1 MENIIPIR
9 IADFLKD
16 YPPFQALDTAT
27 LRQMAESVAVKYCPN
42 GETIFQQGEQ
52 PANQVFVVR
61 EGAVNL
67 YHDEELVDQCDEG
80 ELFGLRPLLT
90 NDAYALSAIAREES
104 LLYVIPAFIIKDA
117 ADKFP
122 EVWKYIA
129 ANFASGWKYRTEQ
142 ANQGK
147 IFIHQPNTNPSS
159 FQLLEIQSVERS
171 KVPVTA
177 PPNITIS
184 EAAKRMSDQEVG
196 SLILVNDHQ
205 YPLGIITDKDLRK
218 KVATGLVP
226 LHESVHTIMST
237 PVITAASDISVADVQ
252 LLMVTH
258 GIHHI
263 CLTTDGTDQSPVMG
277 IITEHD
283 LLIVQSN
290 NPAAF
295 LREIKRATHPDI
307 LRDIRHRAELLLRQ
321 YIEQEVAIAYIA
333 PVMSAIN
340 DAIIQRCI
348 TLAQENLAVEGLQA
362 PANPFCWLALGSEGR
377 EEQLL
382 RTDQDS
388 ALLYEAIPGTD
399 PRPYFL
405 RLASITTGYL
415 NTCGFEYCPAD
426 MMASNPQW
434 CRSLDEWK
442 NQFKQWL
449 LEPDPKSVML
459 CTIFFDYRP
468 VYGKKTLAAKLSEH
482 IYTILKEEKI
492 FLAFLAKNA
501 LENPPPLTFFRD
513 IMVEKSGEHQHEFD
527 IKARAM
533 MPLADAARVLTLYH
547 NINGINNTIKR
558 FQALTT
564 HEPQNAELFEQAAEA
579 YEILLRFRT
588 RQGIRQQDSGRF
600 FLPAQL
606 SKMDRILLRNS
617 FRPIQELQ
625 SLLKMRFQLNFF

>member
-1 MENIIPIR
+1 MENIIPLR

-27 LRQMAESVAVKYCPN
+27 LRQMAESVTVRYCPK
-42 GETIFQQGEQ
+42 GEIIFRQGEQ
-52 PANQVFVVR
+52 PLNQVYVVR
-61 EGAVNL
+61 EGAINL
-67 YHDEELVDQCDEG
+67 YHDEDLVDQCDEG
-80 ELFGLRPLLT
+80 ELFGLRPLLAK
-90 NDAYALSAIAREES
+90 DAYALQAITHEES
-104 LLYVIPAFIIKDA
+104 LLYVIPADFFKEA
-117 ADKFP
+117 ASNFP

-129 ANFASGWKYRTEQ
+129 ANFASGWQYKSQ
-142 ANQGK
+142 AHDKTNQS
-147 IFIHQPNTNPSS
+147 PTNPSS
-159 FQLLEIQSVERS
+159 FQLLEIQSIERS

-177 PPNITIS
+177 SPNMSIN
-184 EAAKRMSDQEVG
+184 EAALRMSHHGVG
-196 SLILVNDHQ
+196 SLILVNDQQ
-205 YPLGIITDKDLRK
+205 YPLGIITDKDLRNQ
-218 KVATGLVP
+218 VATGLVP
-226 LHESVHTIMST
+226 LQTPVHQIMSS
-237 PVITAASDISVADVQ
+237 PVITAAAGISVADVQ
-252 LLMVTH
+252 LLMVNH
-258 GIHHI
+258 SIHHI
-263 CLTTDGTDQSPVMG
+263 CLTTDGSDQSPVIG

-295 LREIKRATHPDI
+295 VREIKRAKHPEA
-307 LRDIRHRAELLLRQ
+307 LRDIRNRAEHLLRQ

-348 TLAQENLAVEGLQA
+348 SLAQEQLAQVGLQPPPNA
-362 PANPFCWLALGSEGR
+362 FCWLTLGSEGR
-377 EEQLL
+377 QEQLL

-388 ALLYEAIPGTD
+388 ALLYEDIPGTD
-399 PRPYFL
+399 PKPYFL

-434 CRSLDEWK
+434 CLSLSEWK
-442 NQFKQWL
+442 NQFRQWL

-468 VYGKKTLAAKLSEH
+468 VFGQHKLATELTNF

-527 IKARAM
+527 IKARAL
-533 MPLADAARVLTLYH
+533 MPLTDAARVLTLFH
-547 NINGINNTIKR
+547 AISGINNTIQR
-558 FQALTT
+558 FLALAA
-564 HEPQNAELFEQAAEA
+564 HEPQNAEIYQQGAEA

-588 RQGIRQQDSGRF
+588 RQGLRHQDSGRF
-600 FLPAQL
+600 FQPNQL
-606 SKMDRILLRNS
+606 SKMDRIILRNS

-625 SLLKMRFQLNFF
+625 SLLKTRFQLHVF